1 MAKPWGGVGAWALD
15 AERED
20 EEREHAAAFPAPE
33 PPAPAGGAASFP
45 SLKEAVVAGG
55 GKQKKKNKGTTLSL
69 GEFTTYG
76 AAGAPRRAAPA
87 EPRGLTPQEMMMLPT
102 GPRERSEEE
111 SGLGGRGFRSYAG
124 DREQR
129 GGGFDDERRSSR
141 DSDLD
146 MPSRADE
153 SDNWGRNKSFTPT
166 PSNSGPRDRLNS
178 GPSPLGRS
186 DDIDNWSRDKKPLP
200 SRYPSLGTGGGFRES
215 STGGF
220 RESSAGG
227 FRDSPGP
234 SDSSDRW
241 VRGNVLAPI
250 SGDRPRLNLNPAPKR
265 DPSAAATPPAEAPA
279 EAARS
284 RPSPFGAAK
293 PREQVLAEKGVDW
306 RKMETEIETKTSRP
320 TSSHSSRPNS
330 AHSSRPG
337 SPGSQVLAV
346 GSEGA
351 PRARPK
357 VNPFGDA
364 KPREVV
370 LQEKGKD
377 WRKIDLELEHRA
389 INRPESEEEKILK
402 EEITLLKVDLK
413 EIEAKTSDGSDQA
426 PPENEKDLSEKIS
439 QLEKQLELLTV
450 ELDDKTRFGQRP
462 SSGAGRVTSF
472 PPASSAE
479 EPHVAVAHMDRPR
492 SRGGMETYP
501 KPVEERWGFHGS
513 KERGSFGGGGSSD
526 RSTTRQG
533 W

>member
-55 GKQKKKNKGTTLSL
+55 GKQKKKKGTTLSL
-69 GEFTTYG
+69 QEFTTFGAG
-76 AAGAPRRAAPA
+76 AAQRRAAPA
-87 EPRGLTPQEMMMLPT
+87 EPKGLTPQEMMMLPT

-111 SGLGGRGFRSYAG
+111 SALGGRGFRSYGA
-124 DREQR
+124 DREPR
-129 GGGFDDERRSSR
+129 GGGGFDDERRSSR

-146 MPSRADE
+146 LPSRADE

-166 PSNSGPRDRLNS
+166 SSDSGRRDRLNS
-178 GPSPLGRS
+178 GPPPLGRS

-200 SRYPSLGTGGGFRES
+200 SRYPTLGTGGGFRES
-215 STGGF
+215 SGGGF
-220 RESSAGG
+220 RESSGGG
-227 FRDSPGP
+227 FRESSGGGFRESSGA
-234 SDSSDRW
+234 SDSDRW
-241 VRGNVLAPI
+241 VRGAIPPPMTNN
-250 SGDRPRLNLNPAPKR
+250 GDRPRLNLNPPPKR
-265 DPSAAATPPAEAPA
+265 DPSAAATPPAEQPPT

-337 SPGSQVLAV
+337 SPGSQVSAV

-377 WRKIDLELEHRA
+377 WRKIDLELEHRS
-389 INRPESEEEKILK
+389 INRY
-402 EEITLLKVDLK
+402 
-413 EIEAKTSDGSDQA
+413 
-426 PPENEKDLSEKIS
+426 
-439 QLEKQLELLTV
+439 
-450 ELDDKTRFGQRP
+450 
-462 SSGAGRVTSF
+462 VTYTY
-472 PPASSAE
+472 
-479 EPHVAVAHMDRPR
+479 AHL
-492 SRGGMETYP
+492 
-501 KPVEERWGFHGS
+501 
-513 KERGSFGGGGSSD
+513 
-526 RSTTRQG
+526 
-533 W
+533 

>member
-20 EEREHAAAFPAPE
+20 EEREHAAANPAPE
-33 PPAPAGGAASFP
+33 PPAASFP

-55 GKQKKKNKGTTLSL
+55 GKQKKKKGTTLSL
-69 GEFTTYG
+69 SEFTTYG
-76 AAGAPRRAAPA
+76 AAGPPRRAAPA
-87 EPRGLTPQEMMMLPT
+87 EPKGLTPQEMMMLPT

-111 SGLGGRGFRSYAG
+111 SRLGTGGFRSYG
-124 DREQR
+124 DNREPR
-129 GGGFDDERRSSR
+129 GGGGFDDERRSSR

-146 MPSRADE
+146 GPSRADE

-166 PSNSGPRDRLNS
+166 PSGDSGRRDRLS

-215 STGGF
+215 PGGGF
-220 RESSAGG
+220 RESPGGG

-234 SDSSDRW
+234 SDSDRW
-241 VRGNVLAPI
+241 TRGAIPPPMTNN
-250 SGDRPRLNLNPAPKR
+250 GDRPRLNLNPPPKR
-265 DPSAAATPPAEAPA
+265 DPSATATATATATPPAEV
-279 EAARS
+279 ARS

-293 PREQVLAEKGVDW
+293 PREEVLADKGLDW
-306 RKMETEIETKTSRP
+306 RKMETEIEKKTSRP

-337 SPGSQVLAV
+337 SPGSQVSAV
-346 GSEGA
+346 GIEVA

-364 KPREVV
+364 KPREVI

-389 INRPESEEEKILK
+389 VHRPESEEEKNLK
-402 EEITLLKVDLK
+402 EEINLLKVDLK
-413 EIEAKTSDGSDQA
+413 LIEAKTSDGSDQA
-426 PPENEKDLSEKIS
+426 PPENAKELSEKIS
-439 QLEKQLELLTV
+439 QLEKQLELLSV

-462 SSGAGRVTSF
+462 SSGAGRVASF
-472 PPASSAE
+472 PQATSAE

-492 SRGGMETYP
+492 SRGGVETYP

-513 KERGSFGGGGSSD
+513 RERGSFGGAGSSD
-526 RSTTRQG
+526 RSTSRQG